1 MIVLD
6 SSVVIAGF
14 GAWHE
19 HHDVARQILADTPCL
34 VAHAELESYSVLT
47 RLPAPFRAD
56 PPTVAAFLERTFTS
70 PRLVL
75 GADEHAKLPGKLAR
89 LGISGGSVY
98 DALIAFTVRAAEG
111 ELVTLDRRALDTYQR
126 CRVSVRLLSEQ

>member
-1 MIVLD
+1 M
-6 SSVVIAGF
+6 IAGF

-19 HHDVARQILADTPCL
+19 HHVVARAIFTQAPRLA
-34 VAHAELESYSVLT
+34 AHAELEAYSVLT
-47 RLPAPFRAD
+47 RLPAPFRAEA
-56 PPTVAAFLERTFTS
+56 PTVAAFLERTFTL

-75 GADEHAKLPGKLAR
+75 KAAGHAELLGKLAA

-98 DALIAFTVRAAEG
+98 DALIAFTAGAAGG

-126 CRVSVRLLSEQ
+126 CRVPAQLLFV